1 MADGTRLRDDA
12 AAIRD
17 AAIGSVQPERLFASR
32 LAVVDGALLCDG
44 RPLDPPLDLDVAG
57 RIVVVGAGKA
67 AAGMAAA
74 VEAVLGADR
83 LARHDVTGL
92 VSVPAGCG
100 RTLRRIEVRETRPA
114 AVNLPTAAVVT
125 ATEDML
131 GLLQA
136 LRPADVAVVVVS
148 GGGSALLCR
157 PRPGVPLAEKVA
169 VARFLSAAGADIHAL
184 NAVRQAASVVKGGG
198 LARACRAG
206 RMLVLVLS
214 DVIGDPLDVI
224 ASGPCMPLA
233 ATPRRALAVL
243 EQFDALR
250 ADVAPAVV
258 AALRTD
264 IARDEA
270 LSASGPSGGA
280 AGAWTTPG
288 GCVVTHLVLGGND
301 TAVDAAATRAR
312 ALGYAVTA
320 RRGRPDM
327 AAETADA
334 AGRRLAVDA
343 RGLAVDAAADGV
355 PRALIEGGEATV
367 ALPADHGTGGRNQQT
382 VVAAIA
388 AMCADG
394 WPAGLLLASI
404 GSDGEDGPTHA
415 AGGLADAD
423 VVAAIAAQAPD
434 PERALQRTLQRCDA
448 LPLLASAAGLVVTG
462 PTGTNVA
469 DVRIILARPPAVGP
483 AAGADDACAG
493 RGSDVTPRGA

>member
-1 MADGTRLRDDA
+1 MADGARLRGDA

-17 AAIGSVQPERLFASR
+17 AAIGSVQPECLFATR

-44 RPLDPPLDLDVAG
+44 RPLDPPLDLDAAG

-67 AAGMAAA
+67 AAGMAAG
-74 VEAVLGADR
+74 VEAILGADR

-100 RTLRRIEVRETRPA
+100 RSLRRIEVRETRPA
-114 AVNLPTAAVVT
+114 AANLPTEAVVT
-125 ATEDML
+125 ATEAML
-131 GLLQA
+131 GLLHD
-136 LRPADVAVVVVS
+136 LGPADVAVVVVS

-169 VARFLSAAGADIHAL
+169 VARFLSAAGADIHEL
-184 NAVRQAASVVKGGG
+184 NTVRQAASVVKGGG

-206 RMLVLVLS
+206 RLLVLVLS

-224 ASGPCMPLA
+224 ASGPCMPVA
-233 ATPRRALAVL
+233 ATPRRALDVL
-243 EQFDALR
+243 ERCDALR
-250 ADVAPAVV
+250 ADVAPALV
-258 AALRTD
+258 AALRAD
-264 IARDEA
+264 IARGEA
-270 LSASGPSGGA
+270 ALASGPSGGE
-280 AGAWTTPG
+280 AGAWTTPA
-288 GCVVTHLVLGGND
+288 GCTVTHLVLGGND
-301 TAVDAAATRAR
+301 TAVAAAATRAR
-312 ALGYAVTA
+312 ERGYAVTA

-327 AAETADA
+327 AGETADT
-334 AGRRLAVDA
+334 AGRRLAADA
-343 RGLAVDAAADGV
+343 RGLAAAAAADGV

-388 AMCADG
+388 AMGADG

-423 VVAAIAAQAPD
+423 VVAAIGTQGPD
-434 PERALQRTLQRCDA
+434 PQRTIARARDRCDA
-448 LPLLASAAGLVVTG
+448 LPLLAAAAGLVVTG

-469 DVRIILARPPAVGP
+469 DVRIILARPPGVGP
-483 AAGADDACAG
+483 VAGAD
-493 RGSDVTPRGA
+493 VT